1 VNAGRLQ
8 SWRGVACN
16 SPPTG
21 KGQHRSPSQI
31 FRVPFRVFS
40 RVSGAIFLLI
50 PLASFAGWGTITMD
64 PPNSLSRSLNR
75 CRPCLQ
81 APRPLTAHSLDPF
94 ACSGSRGNQQGASH
108 ESNRKEP
115 PTRQYVDAPVYC
127 VRAPPEV
134 QTLAPACSGNHPCQ
148 AQGTFPDRP
157 AWHGPSWR

>member
-1 VNAGRLQ
+1 MLSFSG
-8 SWRGVACN
+8 WRGVAYSSSGVAATTLQDCKRPAFTKQ
-16 SPPTG
+16 SFPCFP
-21 KGQHRSPSQI
+21 
-31 FRVPFRVFS
+31 FAFFRVF
-40 RVSGAIFLLI
+40 RGQFLLF
-50 PLASFAGWGTITMD
+50 PLASFAGWGTIMMD
-64 PPNSLSRSLNR
+64 LQICAFSQPSRAS
-75 CRPCLQ
+75 P
-81 APRPLTAHSLDPF
+81 
-94 ACSGSRGNQQGASH
+94 NQQWADDQHAQEPHQVSH